1 MDALRQW
8 PHTLNVKR
16 VAYNITQATHKG
28 KYNEHHGF
36 KKHAHAYMLT
46 KNGIPKKEKTL
57 KRLKDGAHRLSL
69 TTSNKRENTIY
80 KLAVDPK
87 LQNQGQ

>member
-28 KYNEHHGF
+28 KYNEHHGL
-36 KKHAHAYMLT
+36 KKHAHEYMLT
-46 KNGIPKKEKTL
+46 KNGIPEKEKNTEKIKIWSSQTL
-57 KRLKDGAHRLSL
+57 IDNFAHIKQKRKY
-69 TTSNKRENTIY
+69 N
-80 KLAVDPK
+80 
-87 LQNQGQ
+87 LQNDR

>member
-28 KYNEHHGF
+28 KYNEHNGL
-36 KKHAHAYMLT
+36 KKHAHEYMLT
-46 KNGIPKKEKTL
+46 KNGIPEKEKTL

-69 TTSNKRENTIY
+69 TTLPTSNKRENTIY
-80 KLAVDPK
+80 KMTVDPK
-87 LQNQGQ
+87 

>member
-28 KYNEHHGF
+28 KYNEHHGL

-46 KNGIPKKEKTL
+46 KNGIQEEIKKYTEKVKKWPGFTDSHGQLWQHQTKEKIQSA
-57 KRLKDGAHRLSL
+57 K
-69 TTSNKRENTIY
+69 
-80 KLAVDPK
+80 
-87 LQNQGQ
+87 